1 MNNMDKITKKRL
13 IIIVGV
19 IVLPLVYSL
28 FYLGGFWDPYNSLN
42 NVPVAI
48 VNEDKCIDNQCKG
61 DEFTKELLKNDT
73 FDFDEVSAEKAE
85 DGLVDEKY
93 YAIIKI
99 PDDFTKDLLSSSE
112 KNKKQATITY
122 RPNTKSNYLA
132 SQILASAMKEVQMT
146 VEKSVTEEVVG
157 TLTSNLQSVP
167 EKTQQISEGLGTISE
182 GVTTLNNGTT
192 TLKNGTSTLKNSYNT
207 FDNGVT
213 TALSGSAKLYTLYGK
228 FDEGIN
234 NAYNGAALLKEKTN
248 ALPELVSGVNNL
260 SAGSSNLATGLE
272 NYTTS
277 VSNALTIYEN
287 LNNYCTALTA
297 NNVTMDANLT
307 GFCSAAN
314 DFVNNK
320 TYPVKD
326 ANGNV
331 TMLTAQQYLKLA
343 KDNLN
348 NGAKSIN
355 EGLGTL
361 NSQTADLAALKDGI
375 DTLADGLGQLK
386 DNSKSVYDGI
396 GSLNNGLNTLSS
408 GSKEVSNGIASL
420 DSGAAALNDGTNT
433 LKDGVN
439 TAKEEV
445 DKSISETKEQ
455 TDKLDGLDKHTASA
469 VTTKT
474 DSYGDVNTYGI
485 FFSPYFMSL
494 SLWIGGLLVLI
505 GLYYDPENRFK
516 ILGRDTKHRVFRLL
530 GYAAI
535 AVVQAIALGFILKTC
550 LGFEVTNLTLYYGSC
565 ILISAAFLSI
575 ITFLIFVFGDI
586 GKFLAIVFLVL
597 QLASCGGTFPI
608 ETEPALYKAIYP
620 FMPMTYSVDLL
631 RESFV
636 NINSNFLTKDVTIL
650 LLIFVFFSLL
660 VIVREIYKIKKE
672 KKNSEEKQSKSVVQK
687 ETIKTTP
694 KPKNSQKTNKKA
706 TKQAKNKAKK

>member
-1 MNNMDKITKKRL
+1 MDKITKKRL

-19 IVLPLVYSL
+19 IALPLVYSL

-48 VNEDKCIDNQCKG
+48 VNEDKCVDNQCKG
-61 DEFTKELLKNDT
+61 EEFTKELLKNDT

-99 PDDFTKDLLSSSE
+99 PDDFTKDLLSASE

-167 EKTQQISEGLGTISE
+167 EKTQQISDGLGTISE

-287 LNNYCTALTA
+287 LNNYCTENASSITGELKTLCETKVNSFVSDTVDEDGNIVFSPSKQLSGTA
-297 NNVTMDANLT
+297 EQLNT
-307 GFCSAAN
+307 GATS
-314 DFVNNK
+314 
-320 TYPVKD
+320 
-326 ANGNV
+326 
-331 TMLTAQQYLKLA
+331 L
-343 KDNLN
+343 
-348 NGAKSIN
+348 N

-396 GSLNNGLNTLSS
+396 GSLNSGLNTLSS

-433 LKDGVN
+433 IKDGVN

-550 LGFEVTNLTLYYGSC
+550 LGFEVTNLILYYGSC

-575 ITFLIFVFGDI
+575 ITFLIFVFGDV

-636 NINSNFLTKDVTIL
+636 NINSNFLNKDVTIL

-672 KKNSEEKQSKSVVQK
+672 KKNSEEKQSKSVVRK

>member
-48 VNEDKCIDNQCKG
+48 VNEDKCVDNQCKG

-287 LNNYCTALTA
+287 LNNYCTENASSITGELKTLCETKVNSFVSDTVDEDGNIVFSPSKQLSGTA
-297 NNVTMDANLT
+297 EQLNT
-307 GFCSAAN
+307 GATS
-314 DFVNNK
+314 
-320 TYPVKD
+320 
-326 ANGNV
+326 
-331 TMLTAQQYLKLA
+331 L
-343 KDNLN
+343 
-348 NGAKSIN
+348 N

-530 GYAAI
+530 GYAAL
-535 AVVQAIALGFILKTC
+535 AAVQAIALGFILKTC

>member
-48 VNEDKCIDNQCKG
+48 VNEDKCVDNQCKG
-61 DEFTKELLKNDT
+61 EEFTKELLKNDT

-99 PDDFTKDLLSSSE
+99 PDDFTKDLLSASE

-234 NAYNGAALLKEKTN
+234 NAYNGAVLLKEKTN

-287 LNNYCTALTA
+287 LNNYCTENASSITGELKTLCETKVNSFVSDTVDEDGNIVFSPSKQLSGTA
-297 NNVTMDANLT
+297 EQLNT
-307 GFCSAAN
+307 GATS
-314 DFVNNK
+314 
-320 TYPVKD
+320 
-326 ANGNV
+326 
-331 TMLTAQQYLKLA
+331 L
-343 KDNLN
+343 
-348 NGAKSIN
+348 N

-396 GSLNNGLNTLSS
+396 GSLNSGLNTLSS

-433 LKDGVN
+433 IKDGVN

-530 GYAAI
+530 GYAAL

-550 LGFEVTNLTLYYGSC
+550 LGFEVTNLILYYGSC

-575 ITFLIFVFGDI
+575 ITFLIFVFGDV

>member
-1 MNNMDKITKKRL
+1 MDKITKKRL

-48 VNEDKCIDNQCKG
+48 VNEDKCVDNQCKG

-99 PDDFTKDLLSSSE
+99 PDDFTKDLLSASE

-234 NAYNGAALLKEKTN
+234 NAYDGAALLKEKTN

-287 LNNYCTALTA
+287 LNNYCTENASSITGELKTLCETKVNSFVSDTVDEDGNIVFSPSKQLSGTA
-297 NNVTMDANLT
+297 E
-307 GFCSAAN
+307 
-314 DFVNNK
+314 
-320 TYPVKD
+320 
-326 ANGNV
+326 
-331 TMLTAQQYLKLA
+331 Q
-343 KDNLN
+343 LN
-348 NGAKSIN
+348 TGAKSIN

-396 GSLNNGLNTLSS
+396 GSLNSGLNTLSS

-575 ITFLIFVFGDI
+575 ITFLIFVFGDV

>member
-48 VNEDKCIDNQCKG
+48 VNEDKCVDNQCKG
-61 DEFTKELLKNDT
+61 EEFTKELLKNDT

-99 PDDFTKDLLSSSE
+99 PDDFTKDLLSASE

-167 EKTQQISEGLGTISE
+167 EKTQQISDGLGTISE

-287 LNNYCTALTA
+287 LNNYCTENASSITGELKTLCETKVNSFVSDTVDEDGNIVFSPSKQLSGTA
-297 NNVTMDANLT
+297 EQLNT
-307 GFCSAAN
+307 GATS
-314 DFVNNK
+314 
-320 TYPVKD
+320 
-326 ANGNV
+326 
-331 TMLTAQQYLKLA
+331 L
-343 KDNLN
+343 
-348 NGAKSIN
+348 N

-396 GSLNNGLNTLSS
+396 GSLNSGLNTLSS

-433 LKDGVN
+433 IKDGVN

-550 LGFEVTNLTLYYGSC
+550 LGFEVTNLILYYGSC

-575 ITFLIFVFGDI
+575 ITFLIFVFGDV

-636 NINSNFLTKDVTIL
+636 NINSNFLNKDVTIL

-672 KKNSEEKQSKSVVQK
+672 KKNSEEKQSKSVVRK